1 MQKGRHLMNMQ
12 RCENGHYYDKSK
24 FAQCPYCNPAY
35 GEVNR
40 TVPLEQSSGSFD
52 EGFGGFNGGFGGSE
66 GADDIGVTVPLQTA
80 SEVTVAIMPE
90 TESGKRYDPVVG
102 WFVCVEG
109 PDKGVDF
116 RIRGG
121 NNSIGRGGTAQIRI
135 LGDSSISKENMALV
149 AYDARTR
156 KFFFAAGDGRNLI
169 YINEELLLPH
179 QSRELRAYDRI
190 LLGHSTLLFLPLCG
204 GEFSWE

>member
-1 MQKGRHLMNMQ
+1 MNMQ

-40 TVPLEQSSGSFD
+40 TVPLEQTTGSFD
-52 EGFGGFNGGFGGSE
+52 TGFGGFNGFSGGFGDESSS
-66 GADDIGVTVPLQTA
+66 DIGVTVPLQTV
-80 SEVTVAIMPE
+80 SEVTVAIVPE
-90 TESGKRYDPVVG
+90 NASGKSYDPVVG
-102 WFVCVEG
+102 WLVCVDG
-109 PDKGVDF
+109 PEKGTDY

-121 NNSIGRGGTAQIRI
+121 NNGIGRGGTAQIRI
-135 LGDSSISKENMALV
+135 QSDSSISKENMALV
-149 AYDARTR
+149 AYDTRTR

-179 QSRELRAYDRI
+179 QSRELHAYDRI
-190 LLGHSTLLFLPLCG
+190 LLGRSTLLFMPLCG